1 MNWCRVVERE
11 AVEGSS
17 DFVEE
22 TLAAQRGRSRSCA
35 AILKA
40 CVPGIAACSRPSWM
54 VKTWIWMPLSA
65 DSPIYKRALSHRNG
79 SMCGEKREREVAAA
93 FLVDL
98 SGSTSR
104 QVEQGRRIID
114 IEKQGVGPVV

>member
-11 AVEGSS
+11 AIEGTS

-22 TLAAQRGRSRSCA
+22 TLAAQRGAVTLLRRYFESLRPPG
-35 AILKA
+35 LRR
-40 CVPGIAACSRPSWM
+40 VPGQLDGEDLDMDAVIGRVAD
-54 VKTWIWMPLSA
+54 LSA
-65 DSPIYKRALSHRNG
+65 GIEPSERIYVRR
-79 SMCGEKREREVAAA
+79 EKREREVAVA

-104 QVEQGRRIID
+104 QDGGLSTSKSRGSCSCAKR
-114 IEKQGVGPVV
+114 